1 MNELIKQ
8 KILKIYELAEKG
20 VAGERDAAK
29 LALDRLMKKHNLTEE
44 ALSSLKLRR
53 YTFKYASELDLNLF
67 VQLMYYFFG
76 EEKYKIFKST
86 YGVKEISVKLEYLD
100 FVQIETAYGYFKPHM
115 NEQWRKTALPIL
127 KRYRNLKN
135 KNNRRKELQKMF
147 FEQYISKSGIY
158 TQDQLKEADFSDKEL
173 NDYFLFNSEV
183 EGGKYKKQVDR
194 GLYIE

>member
-1 MNELIKQ
+1 
-8 KILKIYELAEKG
+8 
-20 VAGERDAAK
+20 
-29 LALDRLMKKHNLTEE
+29 
-44 ALSSLKLRR
+44 
-53 YTFKYASELDLNLF
+53 
-67 VQLMYYFFG
+67 
-76 EEKYKIFKST
+76 
-86 YGVKEISVKLEYLD
+86 
-100 FVQIETAYGYFKPHM
+100 M

-147 FEQYISKSGIY
+147 FSRYISKSGIY
-158 TQDQLKEADFSDKEL
+158 TQDQLKEVDYSDKEL

>member
-67 VQLMYYFFG
+67 VQLMYYFLGKKNIRFL
-76 EEKYKIFKST
+76 K
-86 YGVKEISVKLEYLD
+86 VLMVL
-100 FVQIETAYGYFKPHM
+100 
-115 NEQWRKTALPIL
+115 RKFP
-127 KRYRNLKN
+127 
-135 KNNRRKELQKMF
+135 
-147 FEQYISKSGIY
+147 
-158 TQDQLKEADFSDKEL
+158 
-173 NDYFLFNSEV
+173 
-183 EGGKYKKQVDR
+183 
-194 GLYIE
+194 